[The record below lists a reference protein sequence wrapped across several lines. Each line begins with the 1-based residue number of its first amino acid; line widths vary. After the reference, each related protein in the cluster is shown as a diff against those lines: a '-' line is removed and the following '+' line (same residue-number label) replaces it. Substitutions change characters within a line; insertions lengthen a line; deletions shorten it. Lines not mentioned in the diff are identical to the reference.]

1 MALNDELIERAAEGI
16 KAQRTLDGLLNTL
29 IERGLARKTGEGPQ
43 VTIELADKGIWDGS
57 KNRSGTDNGGG
68 VQEGQ
73 VESTDGSEPTGMD
86 TPEAPTT
93 K

>member
-1 MALNDELIERAAEGI
+1 MAINDELIERAAEGI

-57 KNRSGTDNGGG
+57 KTGNAGSGVGG
-68 VQEGQ
+68 VQES
-73 VESTDGSEPTGMD
+73 EAEPTPDKLD
-86 TPEAPTT
+86 TEKT
-93 K
+93 KSK